1 MPLIDRKMGVILYLD
16 TILVP
21 LSLFLT
27 IGYHAFL
34 WHSYKNKPFLT
45 TIGMHMLRRRSW
57 IQDMQQARPS
67 SIYRFLAGD
76 DKKGML
82 AVQSLRNT
90 LMGTILTASIS
101 VIINIALACLTNNTY
116 YASRLLNN
124 RIFGS
129 RTDMILVLKYGSA
142 SLFLLVSFLCSS
154 MAVGCL
160 IDANFLINAMSSGE
174 DHDQIYTNAYTQR
187 IMERGFLLAV
197 VGERVLCVTFSL
209 LFWML
214 GPVPVALSSV
224 ALVWGLYVLDF
235 AGKLHQN
242 CNKQGKS

>member
-1 MPLIDRKMGVILYLD
+1 
-16 TILVP
+16 
-21 LSLFLT
+21 
-27 IGYHAFL
+27 
-34 WHSYKNKPFLT
+34 
-45 TIGMHMLRRRSW
+45 
-57 IQDMQQARPS
+57 
-67 SIYRFLAGD
+67 
-76 DKKGML
+76 ML

-90 LMGTILTASIS
+90 LMATILTASIS

-116 YASRLLNN
+116 YASHLLNN

-129 RTDMILVLKYGSA
+129 QTNMILVLKYGSA
-142 SLFLLVSFLCSS
+142 SLFLLVSFMCSS

-174 DHDQIYTNAYTQR
+174 DHDQIYSNDAYTQR

-235 AGKLHQN
+235 AGKLHHN